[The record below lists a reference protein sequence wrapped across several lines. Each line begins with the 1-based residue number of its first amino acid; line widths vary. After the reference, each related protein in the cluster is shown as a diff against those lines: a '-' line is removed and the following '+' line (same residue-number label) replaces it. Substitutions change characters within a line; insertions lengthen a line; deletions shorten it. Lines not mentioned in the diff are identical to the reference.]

1 MTLEIL
7 FITCNRLAYTRQALA
22 SLLADNDDFSLSI
35 WDNVST
41 DGTREFLESVTDP
54 RIKQKVFATRNAY
67 LTGAANEVF
76 GKSQADLLAI
86 IPDDFLLPPGWIRP
100 LLAVHEDL
108 PEAGQISAWFLG
120 EEFFDEKRACH
131 KIQTF
136 GKHHLLRHPWT
147 GGGAALFKRKA
158 WQESGRFEGIAT
170 PECWIRMATK
180 GYLNGFIVPPIYV
193 EHMDDPWSRY
203 YSGTPGEIRKL
214 NGRISDEQMWQ
225 FHLAIVREILD
236 GPWDVKQYLG
246 WRGKVRNR
254 INRLRRQLAKAGF
267 GRTQP
272 DFQTFR
278 AARKTAAPE
287 RSAIAI
293 TTSSVAS

>member
-22 SLLADNDDFSLSI
+22 SLLADTDDFSLSI

-108 PEAGQISAWFLG
+108 PKAGLISAC
-120 EEFFDEKRACH
+120 RS
-131 KIQTF
+131 
-136 GKHHLLRHPWT
+136 RPSSP
-147 GGGAALFKRKA
+147 AA
-158 WQESGRFEGIAT
+158 T
-170 PECWIRMATK
+170 IR
-180 GYLNGFIVPPIYV
+180 G
-193 EHMDDPWSRY
+193 S
-203 YSGTPGEIRKL
+203 S
-214 NGRISDEQMWQ
+214 S
-225 FHLAIVREILD
+225 
-236 GPWDVKQYLG
+236 
-246 WRGKVRNR
+246 
-254 INRLRRQLAKAGF
+254 RRQ
-267 GRTQP
+267 RTASASP
-272 DFQTFR
+272 CSK
-278 AARKTAAPE
+278 AARPAP
-287 RSAIAI
+287 RRG
-293 TTSSVAS
+293 